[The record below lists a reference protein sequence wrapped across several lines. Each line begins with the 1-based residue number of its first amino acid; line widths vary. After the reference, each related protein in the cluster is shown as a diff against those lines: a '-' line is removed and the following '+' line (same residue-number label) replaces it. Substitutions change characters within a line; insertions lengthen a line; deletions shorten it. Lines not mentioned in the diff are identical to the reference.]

1 MMVKNCALYT
11 DFKDLYN
18 KTCPPVA
25 SMQATMETFEVE
37 HYQMK
42 AMIRKFDETLAL
54 KTNKTDF
61 FDLRNKQE

>member
-1 MMVKNCALYT
+1 
-11 DFKDLYN
+11 
-18 KTCPPVA
+18 
-25 SMQATMETFEVE
+25 MQATMETFEVE